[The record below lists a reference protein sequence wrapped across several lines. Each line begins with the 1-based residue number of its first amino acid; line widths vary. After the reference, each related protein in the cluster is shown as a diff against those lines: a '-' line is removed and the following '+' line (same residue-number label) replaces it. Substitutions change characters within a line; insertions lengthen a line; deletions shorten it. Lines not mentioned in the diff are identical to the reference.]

1 MSTEQIQTNQIAGY
15 SGGGGQVETK
25 HVTTSGGTGDQTTA
39 AFSFVVGPVLIE
51 VTGPSNDSTD
61 VYATLWVNMR
71 SFSGSKT
78 SNVTNRIA
86 RGVSGSGQCHCQ
98 VDRTTSG
105 TVLVIGR
112 IDEGGDYDASGVS
125 IGALNPKNWPNPGRV
140 RVTAWEDTQS

>member
-1 MSTEQIQTNQIAGY
+1 MATEQIQTNQIAGY
-15 SGGGGQVETK
+15 AGGGGQVQTK
-25 HVTTSGGTGDQTTA
+25 HITTSGGTSDQTTT

-51 VTGPSNDSTD
+51 VTGASNDSTD

-86 RGVSGSGQCHCQ
+86 RGVSGSGQCHCV

-105 TVLVIGR
+105 TVLVVSR
-112 IDEGGDYDASGVS
+112 IDEGGDYASDGTS
-125 IGALNPKNWPNPGRV
+125 IGSINAKNWPNPGRL
-140 RVTAWEDTQS
+140 RITAWEDTQS